1 MASGGI
7 KDIMTEWLQLKSQLK
22 SARSDI
28 SVLNKREKELKSA
41 VQTFMKQESTDGEK
55 VEVKIH
61 DHKVSLSSK
70 TSRGSITKEVIQSGL
85 RSFFGGNDAQVE
97 GAYQAIVDAAPLK
110 ERDTLSVRKWA

>member
-1 MASGGI
+1 MASTGI
-7 KDIMTEWLQLKSQLK
+7 KDVMTEWLQLKFQLK
-22 SARSDI
+22 SARTDI
-28 SVLNKREKELKSA
+28 GVLNKREKELKTL
-41 VQTFMKQESTDGEK
+41 VQRFMKNESTDGER
-55 VEVKIH
+55 VDVKIH

-97 GAYQAIVDAAPLK
+97 GAYQAIIDAAPLK